1 MEINSLKRGATLTNA
16 ELLAPQVTKLLVVI
30 DEISTYPQAETEPME
45 DMADALE
52 SLSSVYANAELL

>member
-1 MEINSLKRGATLTNA
+1 MEINSLKRGAKLTNA

-45 DMADALE
+45 DMADALD
-52 SLSSVYANAELL
+52 SLSSVCANAELL